1 MIRGFTTDPLPAGT
15 ADRLLAT
22 ASRAPS
28 AGFSQGFSFLV
39 LEDPEQCAP
48 FWRLLYEQ
56 AAQAGEAAASEAA
69 QVDALS
75 AAPLVIVPLASKDV
89 YLNRYAQPDKA
100 WTAQYEDRWAVPYW
114 YIDTGFATLLILLA
128 VVDASLGAVFFGPP
142 DIADFRAELACR
154 RSGCQ
159 SAPSPSV
166 IPTRPPIPSSPRV
179 PATARASPNSFTA
192 VAGSRLRAGAQAAVA
207 GALLRP

>member
-1 MIRGFTTDPLPAGT
+1 MEFTEVVRRRRMIRGFTTEPLPEGT

-39 LEDPEQCAP
+39 LEDAEQCAP

-56 AAQAGEAAASEAA
+56 AAQAGEAAAGETA

-75 AAPLVIVPLASKDV
+75 AAPLVIVPMASKDV

-128 VVDASLGAVFFGPP
+128 VVDSRLGAVFFGPP
-142 DIADFRAELACR
+142 DIADFRAEFGVPPEWMPIGAIAVGYPDPAADPVRPARPSDRKSLAELVHR
-154 RSGCQ
+154 GRW
-159 SAPSPSV
+159 
-166 IPTRPPIPSSPRV
+166 
-179 PATARASPNSFTA
+179 
-192 VAGSRLRAGAQAAVA
+192 
-207 GALLRP
+207 

>member
-1 MIRGFTTDPLPAGT
+1 MIRGFTTDPLPEGT

-39 LEDPEQCAP
+39 LEGAEQCAP

-56 AAQAGEAAASEAA
+56 AALADEAAAGEAA

-75 AAPLVIVPLASKDV
+75 AAPLVIVPMASKDV

-128 VVDASLGAVFFGPP
+128 VVDSRLGAVFFGPP
-142 DIADFRAELACR
+142 DIADFRAEFGVPPEWMPIGAIAVGYPDPAADPVRPARPSDRKSLAELVHR
-154 RSGCQ
+154 GRW
-159 SAPSPSV
+159 
-166 IPTRPPIPSSPRV
+166 
-179 PATARASPNSFTA
+179 
-192 VAGSRLRAGAQAAVA
+192 
-207 GALLRP
+207 